1 LACLRFAKL
10 HHNARP
16 ALLLSPPDTRSIGA
30 AAAPPP
36 ATILPMA
43 LNWVW
48 VGFFVVAIVT
58 AAVRMALGEQGIFN
72 ALLTALFDGARSG
85 FEISL
90 ALAGIMA
97 LWLGIMRVGERA
109 GMIELLARLAA
120 PLLRRLFPGVPQ
132 GHPAQGAMTMNISA
146 NLLGLDNAATPMGL
160 QAMRELQSLNQEQ
173 PETASNAQIMFV
185 VMNTAGLTLIPT
197 SVIAVRQSIALK
209 QGLVQFNAADIFIP
223 TLLVTGVSLLVGVIA
238 VALCQ
243 RLPLW
248 RWRFWLPVL
257 AVGGLLGAGVAA
269 LAQLPVQQAATLTG
283 ALGAGVI
290 LGVILLFLVV
300 GSWRRVA
307 VYDAFIDGAKEGFG
321 VAVQIIPYLIA
332 ILVAI
337 GVFRAAGCMD
347 ALMGALAAGV
357 SALGWDTEFLPALPV
372 GLMKVL
378 SGAGARGLMIDV
390 MQTHGVDSFAGRLAA
405 IMQGSTETT
414 FYVLAVYFGSVGIR
428 HARHALACA
437 LAADLA
443 GVLAAIAVGYSL
455 LR

>member
-1 LACLRFAKL
+1 
-10 HHNARP
+10 
-16 ALLLSPPDTRSIGA
+16 
-30 AAAPPP
+30 
-36 ATILPMA
+36 MA

-48 VGFFVVAIVT
+48 IGFFTVAFAT
-58 AAVRMALGEQGIFN
+58 ALVRSVMGEDGIFQ
-72 ALLTALFDGARSG
+72 ALLVALFDGARSG

-90 ALAGIMA
+90 GLAGVMA
-97 LWLGIMRVGERA
+97 LWLGLMRVGERA
-109 GMIELLARLAA
+109 GMVELLARLAA
-120 PLLRRLFPGVPQ
+120 PVLRRLFPEVPA

-146 NLLGLDNAATPMGL
+146 NVLGLDNAATPLGL
-160 QAMRELQSLNQEQ
+160 TAMRELQTLNPQ

-197 SVIAVRQSIALK
+197 SVIAIRQSIAIK
-209 QGLVQFNAADIFIP
+209 QGLGTGFNAADIFVP
-223 TLLVTGVSLLVGVIA
+223 TLLVTFISLLSGVLA
-238 VALCQ
+238 VAVCQ

-248 RWRFWLPVL
+248 RARFLVPVL
-257 AVGGLLGAGVAA
+257 AAAA
-269 LAQLPVQQAATLTG
+269 LLALAVTALSRLPAEQAARVAGTIG
-283 ALGAGVI
+283 AAVI
-290 LGVILLFLVV
+290 LSVVMLFLLA
-300 GSWRRVA
+300 GAWRRVN

-321 VAVQIIPYLIA
+321 VAVQIVPYLIA

-347 ALMGALAAGV
+347 ALMSAIGAAVAGM
-357 SALGWDTEFLPALPV
+357 GWDTGFLPALPV

-405 IMQGSTETT
+405 IVQGSTETT
-414 FYVLAVYFGSVGIR
+414 FYVLAVYFGSVGVK

-437 LAADLA
+437 LFADA
-443 GVLAAIAVGYSL
+443 VGLAAAITVGYAM